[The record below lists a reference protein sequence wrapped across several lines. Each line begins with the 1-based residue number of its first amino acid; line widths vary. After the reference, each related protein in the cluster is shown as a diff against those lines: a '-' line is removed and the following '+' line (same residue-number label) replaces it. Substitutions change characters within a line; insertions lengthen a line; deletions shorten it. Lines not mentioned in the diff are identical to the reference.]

1 METFLIEC
9 SHNIYVDNYENGE
22 LDNVNN
28 FDTDGKYS
36 AGSVYEAIE
45 KHLYS
50 LGYDFNKD
58 FCQLDEEQTNVV
70 FYSVLVDVENYQA
83 SSYDILSWKENKLNL
98 YSNNM
103 TFYIYNVVEAKID

>member
-1 METFLIEC
+1 MKTFLIEC
-9 SHNIYVDNYENGE
+9 AHDIYVDNYENVE

-28 FDTDGKYS
+28 FYTNGKYS
-36 AGSVYEAIE
+36 AGNVYEAIE

-83 SSYDILSWKENKLNL
+83 SNYDILAWKKNKLDL

-103 TFYIYNVVEAKID
+103 TFYVYEVIKAKID